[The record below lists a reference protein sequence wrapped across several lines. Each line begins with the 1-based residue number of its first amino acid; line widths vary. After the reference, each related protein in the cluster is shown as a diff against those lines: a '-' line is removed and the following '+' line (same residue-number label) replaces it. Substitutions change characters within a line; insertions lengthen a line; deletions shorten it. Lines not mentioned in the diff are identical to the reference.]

1 MRSRWVK
8 LRDPTTSDSQGSSVE
23 QDEEIEPLECGR
35 ESGVRE
41 NSRLGEQMFDAR
53 S

>member
-23 QDEEIEPLECGR
+23 QDEERVVE
-35 ESGVRE
+35 VW
-41 NSRLGEQMFDAR
+41 A
-53 S
+53 